1 LDNSDTIHTLFVEVL
16 LPLNLKNLFTYRVPV
31 ELNEEIIIGKRV
43 SVPFGKKKILAGLIF
58 SIHEKPPEGYEARY
72 IIDVIDNDAIVDQNQ
87 LELWNW
93 ISNYYMV
100 SLGLVYNAAMPAG
113 LKLEGES
120 KMVLNPDFESDNTIL
135 DPKETILIEAIRSAK
150 ELSITQATSYLKAQS
165 IHKYVKSLYLKGA
178 IFIKDDIQKN
188 YSAKTASYIRINRDL
203 ADEDQLN
210 KIFNQLEKRA
220 KAQLKALMT
229 FIAHYGMDGECE
241 KTILVKHEV
250 TNASINA
257 LVDKKIFIQ
266 EKREKSRLQFSSN
279 ENPIEELNEAQNQ
292 ALIEIETG
300 FKDKK
305 TVLLHGITGSGKT
318 HIYAHL
324 IEKALNQKQQVLYLL
339 PEIALTSQLIT
350 RLQEYF
356 GKKLLVSHSK
366 FTNNERVEIY
376 QAIASGE
383 SYLVVGT
390 RSAIFQPFK
399 NLGFIIVDEEHESSF
414 KQHEPA
420 PRFNARD
427 TALYMA
433 HKNKTPI
440 ILGSATPALE
450 SYYNARQ
457 AKYHLVNLTQRHNHS
472 KLPQIEVIDM
482 KAQKKQKRKKG
493 IFSDTL
499 IEAIAD
505 AKKSGKQTILFQNKK
520 GYVPVLECN
529 VCAWTPKCQNCDI
542 SLTYYK
548 YQENLRCH
556 YCGYKQEVVNQ
567 CVTCGNKG
575 IELIGY
581 GTERIEDELS
591 LYLPELSIRRMDYN
605 TTRLKNAHTKII
617 DEFASGKID
626 VLIGTQMV
634 AKGLDFESVNTV
646 GILNADHIINFPD
659 FRSNERAYALIT
671 QVSGRAGR
679 KKDLGKVYLQ
689 TSMPDHPIIQ
699 KIIDHDYLY
708 MYETDLNEREK
719 FNYPPFYRLIQI
731 TIKHKD
737 ALELYKLGVIAKN
750 KLSTYFGSSLLG
762 PEKPYVGKIRNWY
775 ILHFVLKIPNQG
787 GLIKAQK
794 AKLSLAIQ
802 ELEKAKEFNK
812 ARIIIDVDPL

>member
-1 LDNSDTIHTLFVEVL
+1 MDNSDTIQTLFVEVL
-16 LPLNLKNLFTYRVPV
+16 LPLNLKNLFTYRVPI
-31 ELNEEIIIGKRV
+31 ELNEEIIVGKRV

-58 SIHEKPPEGYEARY
+58 SIHEKPPKDYEAKY
-72 IIDVIDNDAIVDQNQ
+72 LIDVIDNDTIVDQNQ
-87 LELWNW
+87 LGLWNW
-93 ISNYYMV
+93 MSSYYMS

-120 KMVLNPDFESDNTIL
+120 KMVLNPDFNPDDTTL
-135 DPKETILIEAIRSAK
+135 DTKETILTEAIRSAK
-150 ELSITQATSYLKAQS
+150 EISITQATSYLKSRS

-178 IFIKDDIQKN
+178 ILLKDDLQKN
-188 YSAKTASYIRINRDL
+188 YTAKTTTYIKINEEIGS
-203 ADEDQLN
+203 EDQLN
-210 KIFNQLEKRA
+210 DIFNQLEKRA
-220 KAQLKALMT
+220 KAQLKTLMT
-229 FIAHYGMDGECE
+229 FIAHFGIKSECE
-241 KTILVKHEV
+241 KTKLAKHDV

-257 LVDKKIFIQ
+257 LIDKGIFIQ
-266 EKREKSRLQFSSN
+266 EKREKSRLQFSLK
-279 ENPIEELNEAQNQ
+279 ENPIEELNDAQNQ
-292 ALIEIETG
+292 ALIEIKSG
-300 FKDKK
+300 FNEKK
-305 TVLLHGITGSGKT
+305 PVLLHGITGSGKT
-318 HIYAHL
+318 HIYSYL
-324 IEKALNQKQQVLYLL
+324 IKEVLDKRQQILYLL

-383 SYLVVGT
+383 SYLIVGT
-390 RSAIFQPFK
+390 RSAIFQPLK
-399 NLGFIIVDEEHESSF
+399 HLGLIIVDEEHESSF

-427 TALYMA
+427 TALFIA
-433 HKNKTPI
+433 HKRQVPI
-440 ILGSATPALE
+440 ILGSATPAIE
-450 SYYNARQ
+450 STFNAQ
-457 AKYHLVNLTQRHNHS
+457 HSKYRLVSLTKRHNHS
-472 KLPQIEVIDM
+472 KLPKIEVVDM
-482 KAQKKQKRKKG
+482 KLQKKQKRIRG

-499 IEAIAD
+499 IEAITD
-505 AKKSGKQTILFQNKK
+505 AKKEGKQTILFQNKK

-556 YCGYKQEVVNQ
+556 YCGFKQEVVNQ

-591 LYLPELSIRRMDYN
+591 LYLPDLSIRRMDYN

-617 DEFASGKID
+617 NEFASGKID

-634 AKGLDFESVNTV
+634 AKGLDFENVTTV

-659 FRSNERAYALIT
+659 FRSNERAYSLIT
-671 QVSGRAGR
+671 QVAGRAGR

-699 KIIDHDYLY
+699 KILDHDYVG
-708 MYETDLNEREK
+708 MYENDLNEREK

-737 ALELYKLGVIAKN
+737 ALELYKLGGIAKN

-762 PEKPYVGKIRNWY
+762 PEKP
-775 ILHFVLKIPNQG
+775 
-787 GLIKAQK
+787 
-794 AKLSLAIQ
+794 
-802 ELEKAKEFNK
+802 
-812 ARIIIDVDPL
+812 

>member
-1 LDNSDTIHTLFVEVL
+1 
-16 LPLNLKNLFTYRVPV
+16 
-31 ELNEEIIIGKRV
+31 
-43 SVPFGKKKILAGLIF
+43 
-58 SIHEKPPEGYEARY
+58 
-72 IIDVIDNDAIVDQNQ
+72 
-87 LELWNW
+87 
-93 ISNYYMV
+93 
-100 SLGLVYNAAMPAG
+100 
-113 LKLEGES
+113 
-120 KMVLNPDFESDNTIL
+120 
-135 DPKETILIEAIRSAK
+135 
-150 ELSITQATSYLKAQS
+150 
-165 IHKYVKSLYLKGA
+165 
-178 IFIKDDIQKN
+178 
-188 YSAKTASYIRINRDL
+188 
-203 ADEDQLN
+203 
-210 KIFNQLEKRA
+210 
-220 KAQLKALMT
+220 
-229 FIAHYGMDGECE
+229 
-241 KTILVKHEV
+241 
-250 TNASINA
+250 
-257 LVDKKIFIQ
+257 
-266 EKREKSRLQFSSN
+266 
-279 ENPIEELNEAQNQ
+279 
-292 ALIEIETG
+292 
-300 FKDKK
+300 
-305 TVLLHGITGSGKT
+305 
-318 HIYAHL
+318 
-324 IEKALNQKQQVLYLL
+324 
-339 PEIALTSQLIT
+339 
-350 RLQEYF
+350 
-356 GKKLLVSHSK
+356 
-366 FTNNERVEIY
+366 
-376 QAIASGE
+376 
-383 SYLVVGT
+383 
-390 RSAIFQPFK
+390 
-399 NLGFIIVDEEHESSF
+399 
-414 KQHEPA
+414 
-420 PRFNARD
+420 
-427 TALYMA
+427 
-433 HKNKTPI
+433 
-440 ILGSATPALE
+440 
-450 SYYNARQ
+450 
-457 AKYHLVNLTQRHNHS
+457 
-472 KLPQIEVIDM
+472 
-482 KAQKKQKRKKG
+482 
-493 IFSDTL
+493 
-499 IEAIAD
+499 
-505 AKKSGKQTILFQNKK
+505 
-520 GYVPVLECN
+520 
-529 VCAWTPKCQNCDI
+529 
-542 SLTYYK
+542 
-548 YQENLRCH
+548 
-556 YCGYKQEVVNQ
+556 VVNQ

>member
-1 LDNSDTIHTLFVEVL
+1 
-16 LPLNLKNLFTYRVPV
+16 
-31 ELNEEIIIGKRV
+31 
-43 SVPFGKKKILAGLIF
+43 
-58 SIHEKPPEGYEARY
+58 
-72 IIDVIDNDAIVDQNQ
+72 
-87 LELWNW
+87 
-93 ISNYYMV
+93 
-100 SLGLVYNAAMPAG
+100 
-113 LKLEGES
+113 
-120 KMVLNPDFESDNTIL
+120 
-135 DPKETILIEAIRSAK
+135 
-150 ELSITQATSYLKAQS
+150 
-165 IHKYVKSLYLKGA
+165 
-178 IFIKDDIQKN
+178 
-188 YSAKTASYIRINRDL
+188 
-203 ADEDQLN
+203 
-210 KIFNQLEKRA
+210 
-220 KAQLKALMT
+220 
-229 FIAHYGMDGECE
+229 
-241 KTILVKHEV
+241 
-250 TNASINA
+250 
-257 LVDKKIFIQ
+257 
-266 EKREKSRLQFSSN
+266 
-279 ENPIEELNEAQNQ
+279 
-292 ALIEIETG
+292 
-300 FKDKK
+300 
-305 TVLLHGITGSGKT
+305 
-318 HIYAHL
+318 
-324 IEKALNQKQQVLYLL
+324 
-339 PEIALTSQLIT
+339 
-350 RLQEYF
+350 
-356 GKKLLVSHSK
+356 
-366 FTNNERVEIY
+366 
-376 QAIASGE
+376 
-383 SYLVVGT
+383 
-390 RSAIFQPFK
+390 
-399 NLGFIIVDEEHESSF
+399 
-414 KQHEPA
+414 
-420 PRFNARD
+420 
-427 TALYMA
+427 MA

-450 SYYNARQ
+450 SYYNAQQ

-775 ILHFVLKIPNQG
+775 ILHFVLKITNQG